1 MKPLNEIEL
10 QKKKNQKYFLAAV
23 GIALAYANIKD
34 EDRTLDMFLLS
45 TLEALLKQVDDND
58 YRIDPEQMKDILE
71 SIMSSNIES
80 EPDVNLSKL
89 TEMAENFLN
98 DLK

>member
-1 MKPLNEIEL
+1 MKTLSEIEL

-23 GIALAYANIKD
+23 GIALAYANIKE
-34 EDRTLDMFLLS
+34 EDRNLDMFLLS
-45 TLEALLKQVDDND
+45 TLEALLKQVDNND

-71 SIMSSNIES
+71 SIMSSSIES
-80 EPDVNLSKL
+80 EQDVNLSKL

>member
-1 MKPLNEIEL
+1 MEDLNEIEL

-45 TLEALLKQVDDND
+45 TLESLLKQVDDND
-58 YRIDPEQMKDILE
+58 YRIDPEQMQNILD
-71 SIMSSNIES
+71 SILLDTS
-80 EPDVNLSKL
+80 EEPNLSKL
-89 TEMAENFLN
+89 MEMAESFLN
-98 DLK
+98 ELK

>member
-80 EPDVNLSKL
+80 EQDVNLSKL
-89 TEMAENFLN
+89 AEMAENFLN